1 LVKIFNRNESVILKN
16 FPDGMLS
23 ESQMEIKEKVI
34 RADLARETKKNR
46 EKSR

>member
-1 LVKIFNRNESVILKN
+1 
-16 FPDGMLS
+16 MLS

-34 RADLARETKKNR
+34 CADLARETKKNR